1 MGINFGIIKDCK
13 RIFVKGKD
21 VLHLTF
27 EDNSTLTIQL
37 LKLRFIEEKEF
48 SEIFRQGSLLNNLLI
63 TKPED
68 VINDKSQGIYK
79 EIYKEI
85 TPFSFVKDN
94 PIKHIKCMSMS
105 VKITPDPRIEKRYT
119 YYHLFEH
126 PFFLKDFENEPDL
139 EILYFY

>member
-1 MGINFGIIKDCK
+1 MGINFGIIRDCK

-21 VLHLTF
+21 ILYLTF

-48 SEIFRQGSLLNNLLI
+48 SEMFKKGSLVNNLLI

-68 VINDKSQGIYK
+68 VTNNNSQG
-79 EIYKEI
+79 IYKEI

-126 PFFLKDFENEPDL
+126 PFFLKDFKNEPDL
-139 EILYFY
+139 EISYSY